1 MGWLPFPTPFPRP
14 PSPPPSIP
22 PLQNRVLST
31 TVYLLVYADVRV
43 RSRRHNGMCVFPG
56 PTGFMIYITF
66 GLVLLSCFL
75 NPFWF
80 RTKWKQLAARNE
92 RVAAVAAAAAAATH
106 EGKAR

>member
-1 MGWLPFPTPFPRP
+1 
-14 PSPPPSIP
+14 
-22 PLQNRVLST
+22 
-31 TVYLLVYADVRV
+31 
-43 RSRRHNGMCVFPG
+43 
-56 PTGFMIYITF
+56 MIYITF